1 MPLIAGSGRLFG
13 RYLRTGLGLL
23 AIYAVSGV
31 VYLTVVLG
39 GYRLV
44 DGTVLLVGWTLITAV
59 ASAAMALW
67 ITVINLLYLLTQI
80 VIAVDDVPVMTA
92 IGRVARFVRSE
103 PRELGGIFLIILVL
117 VVMALAASVL
127 TTAGLGLIGFVPLF
141 WPIALPLQALAWLV
155 RGLVFQY
162 LRPDR
167 ARSVSHAVSD
177 DANGSGPCSGRFP
190 PAHSERMIDYDGYL
204 SRAAVNL
211 QESAIRK
218 MGTMGARVPDLVS
231 FAAGFPSPDLFPWD
245 ELREIA
251 ADLLSSRDGV
261 VLQYGG
267 TRGYRPLIESLAGLL
282 SEREIRASGDEIVVT
297 TGSQQGIDLL
307 GRVLIDPGDVLL
319 VELPAYAGAITAFR
333 NLQARLVGVRQEH
346 DGVDLA
352 HLDEV
357 LTRERQQRNRIAGL
371 YLTPNFQNPTGL
383 LLSRL
388 KRQRLL
394 EWAARREVLLIEDDP
409 YGSISFDE
417 SRRSSDTR
425 PIKADDEEGR
435 VVYMST
441 FSKTLAPG
449 LRVAWVAAPAP
460 IAAKIETVKQA
471 TDLCTGVLDQ
481 RIVHEALRRGI
492 VAARLPEL
500 CRGTSSGATRWSP
513 GFVGSSAIC
522 SHGPRRV
529 AGSFSGSPFPKAW
542 TRIGC
547 FHGHWRRESAT
558 LPAAPSLSRSPTRG
572 WSVSPL
578 PRQASTESRRAS
590 AGLESPFVVS
600 GMLSPAAR
608 ATVRG
613 PSGTRDSES
622 AEVFGSIRIG
632 RRCARH
638 SPGAAADQERR
649 DGARRCELWRP
660 HECLEATFARNHDD
674 LPDGLFGGL
683 HGAEGLASAAPAELH
698 IEMRRRRQVGLDLER
713 AHRQAGFHREGA
725 ELRGD
730 PRHDQDVPQE
740 HRSARRSHLQ
750 PALPPKAATI
760 AIERAQHVVERN
772 EIDVRLVHD
781 RRAYHVGP
789 GAPSPADFA
798 GSRVETVEEVVFRAD
813 EDAIVQRQ
821 NIGGRAA
828 EGAFP
833 EGVACMNV
841 QRRHAAVL

>member
-1 MPLIAGSGRLFG
+1 
-13 RYLRTGLGLL
+13 
-23 AIYAVSGV
+23 
-31 VYLTVVLG
+31 
-39 GYRLV
+39 
-44 DGTVLLVGWTLITAV
+44 
-59 ASAAMALW
+59 
-67 ITVINLLYLLTQI
+67 
-80 VIAVDDVPVMTA
+80 
-92 IGRVARFVRSE
+92 
-103 PRELGGIFLIILVL
+103 
-117 VVMALAASVL
+117 
-127 TTAGLGLIGFVPLF
+127 
-141 WPIALPLQALAWLV
+141 
-155 RGLVFQY
+155 
-162 LRPDR
+162 
-167 ARSVSHAVSD
+167 
-177 DANGSGPCSGRFP
+177 
-190 PAHSERMIDYDGYL
+190 MIDYDGYL

-492 VAARLPEL
+492 VTARLPEL
-500 CRGTSSGATRWSP
+500 CRQVQAQARHVGVRASSGVRRSAHMALAAWRVLSLGHP
-513 GFVGSSAIC
+513 SRRHGRGSAASTGTGGASQLRC
-522 SHGPRRV
+522 RQRLLCRGAR
-529 AGSFSGSPFPKAW
+529 
-542 TRIGC
+542 
-547 FHGHWRRESAT
+547 
-558 LPAAPSLSRSPTRG
+558 PAAGPSLLCR
-572 WSVSPL
+572 
-578 PRQASTESRRAS
+578 AERRPNP
-590 AGLESPFVVS
+590 G
-600 GMLSPAAR
+600 
-608 ATVRG
+608 
-613 PSGTRDSES
+613 
-622 AEVFGSIRIG
+622 G
-632 RRCARH
+632 RR
-638 SPGAAADQERR
+638 
-649 DGARRCELWRP
+649 
-660 HECLEATFARNHDD
+660 
-674 LPDGLFGGL
+674 
-683 HGAEGLASAAPAELH
+683 PAWN
-698 IEMRRRRQVGLDLER
+698 
-713 AHRQAGFHREGA
+713 
-725 ELRGD
+725 
-730 PRHDQDVPQE
+730 
-740 HRSARRSHLQ
+740 RRSW
-750 PALPPKAATI
+750 
-760 AIERAQHVVERN
+760 
-772 EIDVRLVHD
+772 
-781 RRAYHVGP
+781 
-789 GAPSPADFA
+789 
-798 GSRVETVEEVVFRAD
+798 
-813 EDAIVQRQ
+813 
-821 NIGGRAA
+821 
-828 EGAFP
+828 
-833 EGVACMNV
+833 
-841 QRRHAAVL
+841 